1 MPISYT
7 QIAGQSLERLAALS
21 DGVFGVAATLLVLD
35 LQVPVLDIVHTA
47 QPLWANGALQSEQ
60 VLLNALLPLLPR
72 LVTYFMSFLT
82 LGIFWLGQQ
91 TQFNSFTHS
100 NRTFAW
106 IHLIFL
112 FGITLVPFSTG
123 LLADYITFRLA
134 LITYWFNLMLLG
146 LMLWISWRYAT
157 HNGLLKAEVTP
168 EIARAQVR
176 RIVGFQVLYGIATL
190 LCVVSTA
197 LSIALLI
204 LLQIY
209 SIFAP
214 RIRFLPQF

>member
-1 MPISYT
+1 MPVSYT

-21 DGVFGVAATLLVLD
+21 DGVFAVAATLLVLD
-35 LQVPVLDIVHTA
+35 LHVPALEIAHAA
-47 QPLWANGALQSEQ
+47 QPLWTNGALQSEQ
-60 VLLNALLPLLPR
+60 ALWNALVPLLPR
-72 LVTYFMSFLT
+72 LLTYFMSFLT

-91 TQFNSFTHS
+91 TQFNSFEHS
-100 NRTFAW
+100 NRSFAW

-123 LLADYITFRLA
+123 LLADYIAFRLA
-134 LITYWFNLMLLG
+134 LIIYWLNLMLLG
-146 LMLWISWRYAT
+146 LMLFVSWRYAT
-157 HNGLLKAEVTP
+157 RNSLLKAEVTP
-168 EIARAQVR
+168 EIAHAQVR
-176 RIVGFQVLYGIATL
+176 RIVGFQILYGLVTL
-190 LCVVSTA
+190 LCVFSTS

>member
-91 TQFNSFTHS
+91 TQFNSFTH
-100 NRTFAW
+100 
-106 IHLIFL
+106 
-112 FGITLVPFSTG
+112 
-123 LLADYITFRLA
+123 
-134 LITYWFNLMLLG
+134 
-146 LMLWISWRYAT
+146 
-157 HNGLLKAEVTP
+157 
-168 EIARAQVR
+168 
-176 RIVGFQVLYGIATL
+176 
-190 LCVVSTA
+190 
-197 LSIALLI
+197 
-204 LLQIY
+204 
-209 SIFAP
+209 
-214 RIRFLPQF
+214 